1 MKIKI
6 FVVLLLFF
14 ASCVPQKEFKKVQ
27 RQKEKFQA
35 LNDSLKERNRKLEIA
50 NNELRARVNV
60 LENRTERLAR
70 DSIKRAER
78 LVYYKQENERLRDKY
93 DDLKENQEKILK
105 GTNEETKKLLRE
117 IQGTQEKLQQKED
130 RLEELEENLASERDR
145 LNELETEL
153 NQKSERLVELEKA
166 LNEKDSVVSAL
177 RDRVS
182 DALYGFEGEGLD
194 VKIKN
199 GKVYVSMEDKL
210 LFPSGSTQIDQR
222 GKEALKKLSQVLE
235 RNKDINIMVEGHT
248 DNVPVRSNPSFQDN
262 WDLSVKRATAVIRV
276 LMNNS
281 NIQGERFIAAGRSKY
296 LPLESNETKQ
306 GRRINRRTEIILTP
320 KLGELLEILNMN

>member
-6 FVVLLLFF
+6 FIVLLLFF

-27 RQKEKFQA
+27 RQKEQFQA

-50 NNELRARVNV
+50 NNELQARVKV

-78 LVYYKQENERLRDKY
+78 LVYYRQENERLRDKY
-93 DDLKENQEKILK
+93 DDLKKTQGKILE
-105 GTNEETKKLLRE
+105 GTNQETKKLLRE
-117 IQGTQEKLQQKED
+117 IQSTQEQLQQKED
-130 RLEELEENLASERDR
+130 RLEELEDNLASERDR
-145 LNELETEL
+145 LNDLRAQL
-153 NQKSERLVELEKA
+153 NQKKERLVELESA
-166 LNEKDSVVSAL
+166 LNRKDSIVSAL
-177 RDRVS
+177 KNRVS

-222 GKEALKKLSQVLE
+222 GKQALRKLAQVLE
-235 RNKDINIMVEGHT
+235 RHKDINIMVEGHT
-248 DNVPVRSNPSFQDN
+248 DNVPVISNPSFKDN

-276 LMNNS
+276 LLNNS
-281 NIQGERFIAAGRSKY
+281 NIQGERIIAAGRSKY
-296 LPLESNETKQ
+296 LPLETNETEK

>member
-1 MKIKI
+1 MNIKI
-6 FVVLLLFF
+6 FFILILFL
-14 ASCVPQKEFKKVQ
+14 ASCVPQKEFRKVQ
-27 RQKEKFQA
+27 REKEQLQA
-35 LNDSLKERNRKLEIA
+35 LNDSLKERNRKLEIS
-50 NNELRARVNV
+50 NRELGTRVKV
-60 LENRTERLAR
+60 LENRIERLVR
-70 DSIKRAER
+70 DSMKRAER
-78 LVYYKQENERLRDKY
+78 LVNYRQENERLRDQY

-105 GTNEETKKLLRE
+105 GTNEETKKLLSE
-117 IQGTQEKLQQKED
+117 IQSTQGKLQQKED
-130 RLEELEENLASERDR
+130 RLEELEENLASERDH

-153 NQKSERLVELEKA
+153 NKKSERLVELERA
-166 LNEKDSVVSAL
+166 LNEKDSVVNAL
-177 RDRVS
+177 RDKVS

-248 DNVPVRSNPSFQDN
+248 DNVPVRKNPSFQDN

-281 NIQGERFIAAGRSKY
+281 NIQGERFIAAGKSKY
-296 LPLESNETKQ
+296 LPLESNETEQ

>member
-1 MKIKI
+1 MNIKI
-6 FVVLLLFF
+6 FFILILFL
-14 ASCVPQKEFKKVQ
+14 ASCVPQKEFRKVQ
-27 RQKEKFQA
+27 REKEQLQA
-35 LNDSLKERNRKLEIA
+35 LNDSLKERNRKLEIS
-50 NNELRARVNV
+50 NRELGTRVKV
-60 LENRTERLAR
+60 LENRIERLVR
-70 DSIKRAER
+70 DSMKRAER
-78 LVYYKQENERLRDKY
+78 LVNYRQENERLRDQY

-105 GTNEETKKLLRE
+105 GTNEETKKLLSE
-117 IQGTQEKLQQKED
+117 IQSTQEKLQQKED
-130 RLEELEENLASERDR
+130 RLEELEENLASERDH

-153 NQKSERLVELEKA
+153 NKKSERLVELERA
-166 LNEKDSVVSAL
+166 LNEKDSVVNAL
-177 RDRVS
+177 RDKVS

-248 DNVPVRSNPSFQDN
+248 DNVPVRKNPSFQDN

-281 NIQGERFIAAGRSKY
+281 NIQGERFIAAGKSKY
-296 LPLESNETKQ
+296 LPLESNETEQ

>member
-1 MKIKI
+1 MNIKI
-6 FVVLLLFF
+6 FFILILFL
-14 ASCVPQKEFKKVQ
+14 ASCVPQKEFRKVQ
-27 RQKEKFQA
+27 REKEQLQA
-35 LNDSLKERNRKLEIA
+35 LNDSLKERNRKLEIS
-50 NNELRARVNV
+50 NRELGTRVKV
-60 LENRTERLAR
+60 LENRIERLVR
-70 DSIKRAER
+70 DSMKRAER
-78 LVYYKQENERLRDKY
+78 LVNYRQENERLRDQY

-105 GTNEETKKLLRE
+105 GTNEETKKLLSE
-117 IQGTQEKLQQKED
+117 IQSTQEKLQQKED
-130 RLEELEENLASERDR
+130 RLEELEENLASERDH

-153 NQKSERLVELEKA
+153 NKKSERLVELERA
-166 LNEKDSVVSAL
+166 LNEKDSVVNAL
-177 RDRVS
+177 RDKVS

-210 LFPSGSTQIDQR
+210 LFPSGSTQIDQL

-248 DNVPVRSNPSFQDN
+248 DNVPVRKNPSFQDN

-281 NIQGERFIAAGRSKY
+281 NIQGERFIAAGKSKY
-296 LPLESNETKQ
+296 LPLESNETEQ